1 MTTATAP
8 AYDVDE
14 LFNPPVVTDQ
24 PKAFFGELT
33 TIDIWECVLQTGGK
47 IPFDAGAHNPS
58 QRRLAVKIALTCQK
72 KDGGSYDV
80 DQDDI
85 NTGSKWRVTLESLKT
100 LGITQRAE
108 IEAMRGKFAK
118 AERVPTGKTYT
129 AKSGAKAG
137 QTVDELALVFL
148 AIYDTAEACQAAEQ
162 AHYAPRNGNG
172 ASVPA
177 GRNAPQAV
185 TSAEIGGGLRE
196 TLLATLPKM
205 WALCKQDYARFGK
218 LIESNAQYA
227 QNDITLA
234 SVEIIDLTGEMPF

>member
-8 AYDVDE
+8 AYDE
-14 LFNPPVVTDQ
+14 LLSPPVMPDM
-24 PKAFFGELT
+24 PKAFFGEVT
-33 TIDIWECVLQTGGK
+33 TLDIWECVLQTGGK
-47 IPFDAGAHNPS
+47 VPFDAGFHSPS
-58 QRRLAVKIALTCQK
+58 QRRLAVKVGLTCAK

-85 NTGSKWRVTLESLKT
+85 NTGSKWGKTAESLRT
-100 LGITQRAE
+100 LGFTQRAE
-108 IEAMRGKFAK
+108 LESLHGKFAK

-137 QTVDELALVFL
+137 QVVDELALVFL
-148 AIYDTAEACQAAEQ
+148 TIYDSAEACQAAEQ

-172 ASVPA
+172 DAPS
-177 GRNAPQAV
+177 GRNAPQPV
-185 TSAEIGGGLRE
+185 SAADNLGTGLRD

-227 QNDITLA
+227 QNGITLA